1 MARNRRPGELPD
13 LPTRGPTET
22 PLGLLLRAHRFR
34 VTSGGER
41 VAANLLAHGAQVSA
55 DAAAWIGAGTPPPDA
70 PSLSL
75 GVGAGTLGPRSYGF
89 FNNTS
94 GAGPVVALDLPALDA
109 LPRRGRLG
117 VIVPSR
123 ESLPDLLP
131 LFCARELPVAWLISV
146 GDGDPGEAIAFLN
159 ADDDTDAIAIALGG
173 EPRAAGLRATLGAKP
188 TVLLGGDP
196 IARAIAR
203 GAGAHVVER
212 IGEWLALGALLG
224 AGATLADPVELW
236 VAGGGVEWLRREAQ
250 RYAVNAPLTMLD
262 ERDPQALTN
271 ALAAAVPPRL
281 IVLVG
286 ASSTPLPAKEGVRV
300 LVADTRQPEQVSRLL
315 KALGAELQRF
325 GTGEAASASVEASP
339 VDVELAER
347 VRAECEGVLLDHDMK
362 RLLKAWGIKVTRQG
376 PTGTPTGAV
385 KLAHLLGL
393 PTLLIR
399 GDDERRA
406 ETFPEVRRLAALL
419 LESESDAPRS
429 VMVRE
434 PFPDAPRTRVR
445 VVQERGVGLMM
456 KVGDAVALLPLDP
469 AEAARLAQHSGARRA
484 ADQKTVAQVLSQIGM
499 MALTES
505 STLELDLFTGSEPV
519 VLRSSGALKR

>member
-1 MARNRRPGELPD
+1 
-13 LPTRGPTET
+13 
-22 PLGLLLRAHRFR
+22 LGFLLRARRFR
-34 VTSGGER
+34 VTAGGER
-41 VAANLLAHGAQVSA
+41 VAANLIANGAQVSA

-70 PSLSL
+70 ASLSL
-75 GVGAGTLGPRSYGF
+75 GAGTGTLGPRSYGF
-89 FNNTS
+89 LNNTA
-94 GAGPVVALDLPALDA
+94 GAGAVVALDLPALDA

-123 ESLPDLLP
+123 DTLPDLLP
-131 LFCARELPVAWLISV
+131 LFCARELPVAWIISV
-146 GDGDPGEAIAFLN
+146 GDGDPGEALAFLN
-159 ADDDTDAIAIALGG
+159 ADDDTDALALALGADS
-173 EPRAAGLRATLGAKP
+173 RAASLRATLGAKP
-188 TVLLGGDP
+188 TVVLGGDP

-203 GAGAHVVER
+203 GAGAHVVDR

-224 AGATLADPVELW
+224 TGATLADPVELW
-236 VAGGGVEWLRREAQ
+236 VAGGGAEWLRREAQ
-250 RYAVNAPLTMLD
+250 RYSVHAPLTVLD
-262 ERDPQALTN
+262 EREPE
-271 ALAAAVPPRL
+271 ALARALADATPPRL

-286 ASSTPLPAKEGVRV
+286 AAPSSPPAKDGVRV
-300 LVADTRQPEQVSRLL
+300 LAADTRQPEQVSRLL

-325 GTGEAASASVEASP
+325 GATEAATPAVEAAP

-347 VRAECEGVLLDHDMK
+347 VRAESEGPLLDHDMK

-406 ETFPEVRRLAALL
+406 ESFPEVRRLAALL
-419 LESESDAPRS
+419 LEAESTAPRS

-434 PFPDAPRTRVR
+434 PFPEAPRARVR

-456 KVGDAVALLPLDP
+456 KVGDAVALLPLDA

-484 ADQKTVAQVLSQIGM
+484 ADQKTVAQLLSQIGM
-499 MALTES
+499 MALTEC
-505 STLELDLFTGSEPV
+505 STLELDLFTGAEPV
-519 VLRSSGALKR
+519 VLRSSGALRR